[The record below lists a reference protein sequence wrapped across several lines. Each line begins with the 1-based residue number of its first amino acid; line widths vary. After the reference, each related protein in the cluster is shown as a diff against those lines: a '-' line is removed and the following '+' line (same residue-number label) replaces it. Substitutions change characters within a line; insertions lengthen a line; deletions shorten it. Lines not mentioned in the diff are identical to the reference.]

1 MSWFVLKRPISR
13 LKKWRVIGGSQVRC
27 QSSLE
32 IRQIHRY
39 FSIIEM
45 FEKRTLLKTFPSVSL
60 LQLDE
65 FKSIDS
71 ALIDG
76 EWKRA
81 GEIASGRVS
90 SGASHQLNR
99 RKRWKPRPNR
109 IKSNKNFVSESVI
122 GALAVEYY
130 NNSDGKCPISSRSES
145 QRMGL
150 WGWRH
155 AVARQRSAN

>member
-1 MSWFVLKRPISR
+1 MLKRPISR
-13 LKKWRVIGGSQVRC
+13 LKKWRVIGGSQVCC

-76 EWKRA
+76 E
-81 GEIASGRVS
+81 
-90 SGASHQLNR
+90 
-99 RKRWKPRPNR
+99 
-109 IKSNKNFVSESVI
+109 
-122 GALAVEYY
+122 
-130 NNSDGKCPISSRSES
+130 
-145 QRMGL
+145 
-150 WGWRH
+150 
-155 AVARQRSAN
+155 